1 MQPLAQLAVIDL
13 EQVPFM
19 GQQSDVTASLSL
31 MFRPLSCSTICSGVA
46 PSDCSVCSRRH
57 RRPDVILEA
66 IERQLK
72 SPMKPRRTAPVAR
85 IWPLLR
91 RSCRLLNHHTH
102 LVVGQVDLRQLT
114 ARRRLPPR
122 NVGYPTQGYT
132 PYCAAF
138 VSGRLRSLYGECN
151 NFTGRR

>member
-46 PSDCSVCSRRH
+46 PSDCSVCSRPH

-66 IERQLK
+66 IERTIEVANETQWAAYDR
-72 SPMKPRRTAPVAR
+72 SCVAR
-85 IWPLLR
+85 VA
-91 RSCRLLNHHTH
+91 S
-102 LVVGQVDLRQLT
+102 
-114 ARRRLPPR
+114 
-122 NVGYPTQGYT
+122 
-132 PYCAAF
+132 
-138 VSGRLRSLYGECN
+138 
-151 NFTGRR
+151 